1 MLPVVHQVLR
11 GLVLMGRL
19 AEEEPSEE
27 AASGRWRQE
36 AGRVSQAGLSLDF
49 LSST

>member
-27 AASGRWRQE
+27 AASGGGDRRQGE
-36 AGRVSQAGLSLDF
+36 CRRLG
-49 LSST
+49 